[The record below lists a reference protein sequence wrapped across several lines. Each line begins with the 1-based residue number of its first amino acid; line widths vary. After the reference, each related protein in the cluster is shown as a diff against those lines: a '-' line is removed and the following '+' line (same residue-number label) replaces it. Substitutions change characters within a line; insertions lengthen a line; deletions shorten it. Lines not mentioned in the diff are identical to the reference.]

1 MSRHW
6 ALAALLAC
14 LLPALLAFTTQPGL
28 ASFGD
33 DSVSY
38 LVLAHR
44 FAGDA
49 SPAAAWAPYFG
60 HFPPLFPLL
69 LALVGAD
76 VARAHALVGVL
87 AALGAAAIYA
97 HAWAVHRDRAAAL
110 GLAILFFLL
119 PTAWISAKGI
129 LSEPLFLVLMLT
141 TLAYHQ
147 ARIASGPATNRD
159 WAVVG
164 VLLAASLLTRLA
176 ALPLPAAFAV
186 RLAITQRRERRF
198 AAAPWALAFLPSVA
212 AVGTWL
218 WLHPHIENDPYR
230 RAAASVPHHWIL
242 NPREAATASATDLF
256 DAWVSTFTADPGV
269 SPVTRALIAL
279 IGVAAIVGAIRAVR
293 ANRADG
299 WYALGALAFFAGWLF
314 DGDSLRRLL
323 HPVVPV
329 LLLLAGEAV
338 AALATARLTAP
349 RVRLAVAVGA
359 AAAGLLAIPAFL
371 LVVSKA
377 GERAPVLPG
386 FPARYS
392 DITDYYTTA
401 NIDRARAIAAR
412 QSAVLS
418 GLEAVGQVAP
428 ANARIAWMRPEYVA
442 LLAGREAIPYYYA
455 WDARRFAEEMRARK
469 VAFIV
474 DARLHKT
481 DLGGASGDPSAL
493 MAAARAYARPVL
505 SVPNAVTG
513 GEDFALLAIDPNRL
527 AAALDAPR

>member
-1 MSRHW
+1 MKRHW

-14 LLPALLAFTTQPGL
+14 LLPALLAFTAQPGL

-33 DSVSY
+33 DSASY

-44 FAGDA
+44 FAGDG

-60 HFPPLFPLL
+60 HFPPLFPLI
-69 LALVGAD
+69 LALAGPD
-76 VARAHALVGVL
+76 PARAHALVAVL

-97 HAWAVHRDRAAAL
+97 YAWAVHRDRAVAL
-110 GLAILFFLL
+110 GLAVLFFLL

-129 LSEPLFLVLMLT
+129 LSEPLFLVLLLS

-147 ARIASGPATNRD
+147 SRIVAGPATNRD

-164 VLLAASLLTRLA
+164 MLLAASLLTRLA
-176 ALPLPAAFAV
+176 ALPLPAAFAL
-186 RLAITQRRERRF
+186 RLAITQWREKRF
-198 AAAPWALAFLPSVA
+198 AAAPWALAFLPSVI

-218 WLHPHIENDPYR
+218 WVHPHVENDPYR
-230 RAAASVPHHWIL
+230 RAAVSVPHHWIL
-242 NPREAATASATDLF
+242 HPREAATASGTDLF
-256 DAWVSTFTADPGV
+256 DAWVATFTADPGV
-269 SPVTRALIAL
+269 SPTTRVLIAL
-279 IGVAAIVGAIRAVR
+279 IGIAAIAGAIRAVR
-293 ANRADG
+293 GNRAEG
-299 WYALGALAFFAGWLF
+299 WYALGALALFAGWLF

-338 AALATARLTAP
+338 AALAAMFAP
-349 RVRLAVAVGA
+349 SRKRLAVAAAGA
-359 AAAGLLAIPAFL
+359 AAALLAIPAVL
-371 LVVSKA
+371 LVAAKA
-377 GERAPVLPG
+377 NERAAVLQG

-401 NIDRARAIAAR
+401 NIDRSRAIAAR

-418 GLEAVGQVAP
+418 GLQAIGQVAP
-428 ANARIAWMRPEYVA
+428 PNARIAWMRPEYIA
-442 LLAGREAIPYYYA
+442 LVAGREAVPFYYA

-469 VAFIV
+469 VDFIV

-481 DLGGASGDPSAL
+481 DLSGTLGNPSDL

-505 SVPNAVTG
+505 SLPNAVTG

-527 AAALDAPR
+527 AAALEAPR